1 MKYNGD
7 LAVYSF
13 NGKIANLK
21 YQIQAKTGIPME
33 AQKLY
38 YQNRLLNENNISSIP
53 NGCSLAL
60 LLSLYGGTSH
70 CDICYEEGVF
80 TCTACQGKIYCAD
93 CCKSAHKHPSRSSH
107 NPVPIAS
114 NSMNSSDSV
123 SSQSNKS
130 STSLVASLPNE
141 NHAGT
146 SGNADPWDDDDDIT
160 DSPNTSQAFMEAS
173 MVMTLA
179 EKFDL
184 TRFRKYQK
192 EAITALLS
200 GQDCL
205 VVQPTGSGKSL
216 CFQFPAVHQNKISIY
231 SYHTHNKPYA
241 GSC

>member
-1 MKYNGD
+1 
-7 LAVYSF
+7 
-13 NGKIANLK
+13 
-21 YQIQAKTGIPME
+21 
-33 AQKLY
+33 
-38 YQNRLLNENNISSIP
+38 
-53 NGCSLAL
+53 
-60 LLSLYGGTSH
+60 
-70 CDICYEEGVF
+70 
-80 TCTACQGKIYCAD
+80 
-93 CCKSAHKHPSRSSH
+93 
-107 NPVPIAS
+107 
-114 NSMNSSDSV
+114 MNSSDSV

-160 DSPNTSQAFMEAS
+160 DSPNTSQAFMEAF

-192 EAITALLS
+192 EAITAILS

-216 CFQFPAVHQNKISIY
+216 FSISCSTPEQNLY